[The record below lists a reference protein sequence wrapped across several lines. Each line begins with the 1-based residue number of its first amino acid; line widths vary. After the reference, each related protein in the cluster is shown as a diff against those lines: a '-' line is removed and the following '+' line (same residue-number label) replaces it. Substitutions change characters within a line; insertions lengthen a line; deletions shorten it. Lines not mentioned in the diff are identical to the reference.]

1 LDKSKDNKMEL
12 SNWAP
17 EHSDALRE
25 FIAKGLSFSEA
36 AQAINSRFN
45 TSYSRNAALGRARR
59 LGLGSD
65 DRRQPSM
72 PVKPADLHDIAESR
86 ASDSR
91 TSTLV
96 WPVPLFKESKPLNL
110 RCVEIEPRHLS
121 VIELE
126 RDDCRYPYGGD
137 EENEAITFC
146 GHPRRLGSAYCT
158 PHFHL
163 SRNPVPPERAMS
175 SVVLRVVG
183 GDMRNADVNANATS
197 VADRLKR
204 LPRRHRIAH
213 LRALTGLEPEACDR
227 RHVLSELLGEEISD
241 APVE

>member
-1 LDKSKDNKMEL
+1 MEL

-59 LGLGSD
+59 LGLGAD

-72 PVKPADLHDIAESR
+72 PTKPGELRDVAELPVREAGMS
-86 ASDSR
+86 A
-91 TSTLV
+91 LV
-96 WPVPLFKESKPLNL
+96 WPVPLFKEVKPLKL
-110 RCVEIEPRHLS
+110 RCVAIEPRHLS

-126 RDDCRYPYGGD
+126 KGDCRYPCGGD
-137 EENEAITFC
+137 EDNEAITFC
-146 GHPRRLGSAYCT
+146 GHPRRPGSAYCT

-163 SRNPVPPERAMS
+163 SRNSVMPPERAMS

-183 GDMRNADVNANATS
+183 GGVKNA
-197 VADRLKR
+197 
-204 LPRRHRIAH
+204 
-213 LRALTGLEPEACDR
+213 
-227 RHVLSELLGEEISD
+227 D
-241 APVE
+241 APVPVKSLQR